1 MRPRRREGDR
11 IAYLFEKE
19 SVGDGLQGALEKP
32 VRGRM

>member
-1 MRPRRREGDR
+1 MRPRRGEGDR